1 MKKHRENETEDREKK
16 RSIAPAAWVSIAR
29 SSARPPPAAVAAMA
43 AAFFAEEAGGP
54 LATYYYC
61 FYLQYY
67 YCDQF
72 HYLYFSLSSLLPCY
86 YVLMCI
92 LWPSL
97 YYHCWYSYC
106 FYVYQVCCRCYQY
119 YHCCRFCV
127 SIHLPYNAK
136 QASCRRSYFSSV
148 RGGPLKVVVLAV
160 VVLEEV
166 VLEEVVRSLN
176 S

>member
-1 MKKHRENETEDREKK
+1 
-16 RSIAPAAWVSIAR
+16 
-29 SSARPPPAAVAAMA
+29 MA

-72 HYLYFSLSSLLPCY
+72 HYLYFSLSSLLQCY
-86 YVLMCI
+86 YVLTCI